1 MQVSVFTF
9 YASVDAGYVILGY
22 TGFMWFLVSSPLK
35 LSQVGVPW
43 GSVYDIYVPT
53 FTVINMK
60 IPHVLLCSSGFR
72 PAPPPKGAQ
81 SAQNEGRGE
90 SRGLKYISFLNDFFK
105 DCPCLVH

>member
-43 GSVYDIYVPT
+43 GSVYDIY
-53 FTVINMK
+53 IYIYHII
-60 IPHVLLCSSGFR
+60 IPLDHCLL
-72 PAPPPKGAQ
+72 
-81 SAQNEGRGE
+81 
-90 SRGLKYISFLNDFFK
+90 
-105 DCPCLVH
+105 